1 VTRFILDTDTFTLY
15 LRNDPT
21 VVGAVLRHL
30 SDHVAV
36 SVITVQEIWDGW
48 AAVIGRAKTPE
59 QLAAAYGRLTDTLNE
74 LRNWPVVSF
83 SVGAVARYSALKKQ
97 KLNVGANDMR
107 IAAIAAETGSTV
119 VTHNRRDFQRIPG
132 VVIEDWAV

>member
-59 QLAAAYGRLTDTLNE
+59 QLAAAYGRLTDTLKT
-74 LRNWPVVSF
+74 P
-83 SVGAVARYSALKKQ
+83 
-97 KLNVGANDMR
+97 
-107 IAAIAAETGSTV
+107 
-119 VTHNRRDFQRIPG
+119 
-132 VVIEDWAV
+132 